1 MAIMIKQL
9 MPECTSCVA
18 RVHSGL
24 CSNCPHWTPS
34 VVQELTE
41 EMAERISATI
51 GQENITRPNERNN
64 CNMEINEQENT
75 QEVQQENLIDGSQS
89 VQAMQK
95 GNELPTAVQL
105 VQPQAALD
113 EIAELEKK
121 YRETIERENK

>member
-41 EMAERISATI
+41 EMAERIPKRYSKRICLMA
-51 GQENITRPNERNN
+51 
-64 CNMEINEQENT
+64 
-75 QEVQQENLIDGSQS
+75 LSQFK
-89 VQAMQK
+89 QCK
-95 GNELPTAVQL
+95 KKNELSIAVQL

>member
-1 MAIMIKQL
+1 MLHTRTHKSRMAIKNERL

-51 GQENITRPNERNN
+51 GQENITSPNKRNV
-64 CNMEINEQENT
+64 EQ
-75 QEVQQENLIDGSQS
+75 
-89 VQAMQK
+89 K
-95 GNELPTAVQL
+95 
-105 VQPQAALD
+105 
-113 EIAELEKK
+113 
-121 YRETIERENK
+121 

>member
-1 MAIMIKQL
+1 MLHTRTHKSRMAIMIKQL

-51 GQENITRPNERNN
+51 GQENIRHDWTGEYPPRLDRRISQGPTRE
-64 CNMEINEQENT
+64 M
-75 QEVQQENLIDGSQS
+75 L
-89 VQAMQK
+89 
-95 GNELPTAVQL
+95 
-105 VQPQAALD
+105 
-113 EIAELEKK
+113 
-121 YRETIERENK
+121 NKNK